1 MKKLKTEVMNKE
13 LAVRFNWAYIIVFVL
28 FWSYGYQGAVST
40 RANWTHFDT
49 LSQLGVCF
57 YLIGAVIY
65 FLFLGYHRKHFVTTR
80 LTLQLKDIFLLG
92 VMCFIWAFFLF
103 DRLNQPIVGDHFF
116 YGKFAKAHEIY
127 AINFLNKFVNIGDIV
142 FKDAMHFL
150 DLFILISVALLIRLS
165 KFIKFSFILVSILM
179 CIALLLL
186 RYLVIST
193 GGGLSP
199 QPPFQVFPLW
209 LSTSIFSLSDFS
221 LRMPQLMGLIGCSFL
236 IYLVSF
242 KKLGRINSFFIATA
256 LCSFPLFIHVATL
269 VEGSI
274 WTSVLWILLLIQ
286 IPLCHGKNDISYWYC
301 IFSIISIFVLLR
313 ITSFIAYPIFFILF
327 VFHHISL
334 LNKNK
339 SLLIYAATPILLCLP
354 YLFISIINGTP
365 ATYISGESAF
375 IPRDH
380 LTFHRI
386 AYAISSGV
394 GVDTILSVINPLWI
408 FLLLGIFILNKN
420 EKFYLLNRFLIVL
433 FLGLALAMFFS
444 IRPVLW
450 STDRYKAE
458 YLIPFIIF
466 GGYLIFS
473 KIYITLRGVFL
484 IPILSSVIIY
494 FNLVSFFGYPHNI
507 ADRVTDQRFKRA
519 SEQVYDYSSA
529 LIAAKNAGLA
539 KNTLIVG
546 VTYGV
551 LPQILSG
558 FTVEEA
564 KKSLELFKKP
574 IRGSDWTSVDPD
586 LVNKEPDIKL
596 VLLTDG
602 GNVESIK
609 RDLLD
614 LGWSEWRQFHSI
626 NSKGVVYGLI
636 RVN

>member
-1 MKKLKTEVMNKE
+1 MG
-13 LAVRFNWAYIIVFVL
+13 L
-28 FWSYGYQGAVST
+28 FWT
-40 RANWTHFDT
+40 
-49 LSQLGVCF
+49 
-57 YLIGAVIY
+57 
-65 FLFLGYHRKHFVTTR
+65 
-80 LTLQLKDIFLLG
+80 
-92 VMCFIWAFFLF
+92 FFLF

-116 YGKFAKAHEIY
+116 YGKFAKAHELY
-127 AINFLNKFVNIGDIV
+127 GINFLNKFVNIGDIV

-150 DLFILISVALLIRLS
+150 DLFVLALIALLIRFC
-165 KFIKFSFILVSILM
+165 KFIKFSFILVSILI
-179 CIALLLL
+179 CIALLML
-186 RYLVIST
+186 RYLVISS

-199 QPPFQVFPLW
+199 QPPFQIFPLW
-209 LSTSIFSLSDFS
+209 LSTSIFGLTDFS
-221 LRMPQLMGLIGCSFL
+221 LRAPQLMGLISCSFL

-286 IPLCHGKNDISYWYC
+286 IPLCHGKNEIAYWNC

-334 LNKNK
+334 LNRNK

-375 IPRDH
+375 IPGDYS
-380 LTFHRI
+380 TYHRI
-386 AYAISSGV
+386 AYALLSGV
-394 GVDTILSVINPLWI
+394 GVDTILSVINPLWL
-408 FLLLGIFILNKN
+408 FLLLGVFIMHKN

-433 FLGLALAMFFS
+433 FLGLAITMFFS

-473 KIYITLRGVFL
+473 KIYITLRGNFL

-494 FNLVSFFGYPHNI
+494 FNVVSFYGYPNNI

-558 FTVEEA
+558 FTIEEA

-574 IRGSDWTSVDPD
+574 IRGSDWTSINPD

-602 GNVESIK
+602 GNVESIR
-609 RDLLD
+609 RDLLHF
-614 LGWSEWRQFHSI
+614 GWSDWKQFHSE
-626 NSKGVVYGLI
+626 NSKGVVYGVI
-636 RVN
+636 RSD